1 MNKMAMK
8 GRVLK
13 RTSNYELI
21 EFGYNGK
28 PIVFRVW
35 SDGLIEVKADK
46 NFARANGFNSMREL
60 LDEAI
65 GVMELE
71 RLTGKR
77 TVDWITVNDNGEF
90 VITSPAKLKL
100 N

>member
-1 MNKMAMK
+1 MK

-13 RTSNYELI
+13 RTSGYELI
-21 EFGYNGK
+21 EFEYNGK
-28 PIVFRVW
+28 PIIFRVW
-35 SDGLIEVKADK
+35 SDGLVEVKADK
-46 NFARANGFNSMREL
+46 NFARANGFNSMNEL

-65 GVMELE
+65 GVGKLK

-77 TVDWITVNDNGEF
+77 AVDWITVKDNGEF
-90 VITSPAKLKL
+90 VITSPAKSKL

>member
-1 MNKMAMK
+1 MDKTAMK

-13 RTSNYELI
+13 RTSVYELI
-21 EFGYNGK
+21 EFEYNGN
-28 PIVFRVW
+28 PVVFRVW
-35 SDGLIEVKADK
+35 SDGLLEVKADK

-60 LDEAI
+60 LDEAV
-65 GVMELE
+65 GVAELE
-71 RLTGKR
+71 RLTGKQ
-77 TVDWITVNDNGEF
+77 TVDWITVKDNGEF